1 MDRERFDEIE
11 RIARCYGAA
20 LVLYARA
27 WFDSPDDIVQEALL
41 ELLRQNKWPDRPI
54 PWLYGAIRFR
64 ALHRR
69 RERDR
74 RRRRESMVAHRDE
87 PWFVPD
93 PSAALDAARAT
104 ELLVQ
109 LEPEL
114 RETVVARIWGGLSYA
129 EIGELTGVEAST
141 AQRRFVSAIALLRGR
156 IDSPVPLEKIEE
168 RKVR

>member
-1 MDRERFDEIE
+1 MDERRFDEIE
-11 RIARCYGAA
+11 RLARRYGAA
-20 LVLYARA
+20 LVLYARS
-27 WFDSPDDIVQEALL
+27 WFDSPDDIVQDALL
-41 ELLRQNKWPDRPI
+41 ELLRQSSWPVRPI
-54 PWLYGAIRFR
+54 AWLYGAIRYR

-74 RRRRESMVAHRDE
+74 RRRREAVVAHREE

-93 PSAALDAARAT
+93 PSASLDAARAT
-104 ELLVQ
+104 ELLVE
-109 LEPEL
+109 LDPDL

-156 IDSPVPLEKIEE
+156 IDSSMSRGRTEE